1 LQSEAEVKPFEEV
14 ARGIFGPFRRKRFAA
29 RRRKPSMG
37 VKLTV
42 NGTPVEA
49 RADGSTPLILALR
62 NELGLKG
69 TRFGCGGEDCGACM
83 VLVDSEPRYSCTLQL
98 DDVTR
103 NRIITIEGLNDR
115 LSDLLREAILAENAG
130 QCGYCLSGIFLT
142 LHHCLSASVQ
152 PKYAEVVQ
160 ALGRHLCRCGANA
173 AILRAVK
180 RALERIEARA
190 SDA

>member
-1 LQSEAEVKPFEEV
+1 MAI
-14 ARGIFGPFRRKRFAA
+14 R
-29 RRRKPSMG
+29 
-37 VKLTV
+37 LTV
-42 NGTPVEA
+42 NGTPLEV

-103 NRIITIEGLNDR
+103 NRVTTIEGLNDR
-115 LSDLLREAILAENAG
+115 LAEVLREAILAESAG
-130 QCGYCLSGIFLT
+130 QCGYCLSGIFVT
-142 LHHCLSASVQ
+142 LHHCLSTSVQ
-152 PKYAEVVQ
+152 PKYADVAA
-160 ALGRHLCRCGANA
+160 ALGCHLCRCGANA

-180 RALERIEARA
+180 RALERIEAGA
-190 SDA
+190 GDA